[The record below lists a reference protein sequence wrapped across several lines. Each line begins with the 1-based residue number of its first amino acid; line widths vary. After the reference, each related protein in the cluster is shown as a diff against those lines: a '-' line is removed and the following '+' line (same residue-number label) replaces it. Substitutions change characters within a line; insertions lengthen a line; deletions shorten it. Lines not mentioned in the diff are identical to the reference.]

1 MSVLQS
7 PSSPTLGVRLIR
19 AFGVLLLGYVLVMTF
34 TVPLGPGIVDVRVS
48 PGDDKGRQTTFAL
61 EIEGHNTHFSE
72 SIPLVFLKRG
82 EHFVVIRDLE
92 AVDDH
97 HLAGRVTLDK
107 FVPALSWDV
116 FVNSPVD
123 GTMSFANGFFAQG
136 LTASTKAKSPDND
149 AVLDRLSQADLGF
162 HFPFQPNIMETIRN
176 LMLHVPM
183 WFTMFLLMGISFA
196 QSIRSLGTSGTAEHD
211 MKGLGVGENRDVVW
225 GARVVDRIPLGQIHV
240 GRMVG
245 RRPPAQRRIRHGHGL
260 RRVPGAPELR
270 AR

>member
-1 MSVLQS
+1 MCFNPLLR
-7 PSSPTLGVRLIR
+7 PALAVRLIR

-48 PGDDKGRQTTFAL
+48 PGDDQGRQTTFTL
-61 EIEGHNTHFSE
+61 DIEGHNTHFSE

-82 EHFVVIRDLE
+82 EHFVVVRNPE

-97 HLAGRVTLDK
+97 HLVCEVTLDK

-149 AVLDRLSQADLGF
+149 AVLEPFVPSRFGF
-162 HFPFQPNIMETIRN
+162 PLPVSSPTSWK
-176 LMLHVPM
+176 P
-183 WFTMFLLMGISFA
+183 
-196 QSIRSLGTSGTAEHD
+196 SGT
-211 MKGLGVGENRDVVW
+211 
-225 GARVVDRIPLGQIHV
+225 
-240 GRMVG
+240 
-245 RRPPAQRRIRHGHGL
+245 
-260 RRVPGAPELR
+260 
-270 AR
+270 

>member
-7 PSSPTLGVRLIR
+7 PSSPSPGVRLIR
-19 AFGVLLLGYVLVMTF
+19 ALGVLLLGYVLVMTF

-48 PGDDKGRQTTFAL
+48 PGDDNGRQTTFAF

-92 AVDDH
+92 ALDDH
-97 HLAGRVTLDK
+97 HLAGRVTLNK

-149 AVLDRLSQADLGF
+149 EVLGRLTQAD
-162 HFPFQPNIMETIRN
+162 
-176 LMLHVPM
+176 
-183 WFTMFLLMGISFA
+183 
-196 QSIRSLGTSGTAEHD
+196 
-211 MKGLGVGENRDVVW
+211 
-225 GARVVDRIPLGQIHV
+225 
-240 GRMVG
+240 
-245 RRPPAQRRIRHGHGL
+245 
-260 RRVPGAPELR
+260 
-270 AR
+270 